1 MGCEGCGEVW
11 ASPLMCKVQGTLAG
25 LLALCGCVMV
35 MAGIVVMA
43 GDCPPDR
50 SWLLL
55 VWGLI
60 TLLLYGLVA
69 LSAVDRSVGAEAAVE
84 DTNMALAVIF
94 TLLNQRTP

>member
-35 MAGIVVMA
+35 VAGIVVMA

-50 SWLLL
+50 SL
-55 VWGLI
+55 VEI
-60 TLLLYGLVA
+60 VQIMLVKIFKSIKLE
-69 LSAVDRSVGAEAAVE
+69 LSNCSFW
-84 DTNMALAVIF
+84 F
-94 TLLNQRTP
+94 TRQEK